1 MAIEAAP
8 MIGVGPSLIARRQAL
23 AILAATTLGL
33 IGREAQ
39 SASGRVGGVE
49 VVRGNA
55 FARLSQV
62 RPLRPDTSIL
72 LGDLVWTEKLS
83 HMTVLLDLGARLH
96 LGPRARLLVD
106 GYVARTSGD
115 LTLGQGALVFDR
127 DDDLPKIDLEIRTR
141 YGLIAVR
148 GTRFFAGPSDGVFG
162 VFCER
167 GQVRVAAGGV
177 TAILEPGEGVDI
189 PQRGAPPSP
198 VRRWGQA
205 RIDRAFGSVLE

>member
-1 MAIEAAP
+1 MAIEAASTLRP
-8 MIGVGPSLIARRQAL
+8 GPNLIARRQAL
-23 AILAATTLGL
+23 AILAAAALGL
-33 IGREAQ
+33 AGREAQ

-49 VVRGNA
+49 LVRGNA
-55 FARLSQV
+55 FARLGQV
-62 RPLRPDTSIL
+62 RSLRPDTSIL

-106 GYVARTSGD
+106 RHVTQASGD

-167 GQVRVAAGGV
+167 GQVRVAAAGI
-177 TAILEPGEGVDI
+177 TAVLQAGEGVDI
-189 PQRGAPPSP
+189 ARRGAPASA

-205 RIDRAFGSVLE
+205 RIDRAFAGVLG